1 VYEGVLGCPNCRDGY
16 TITAGFADLRAPPRG
31 PLETGLAGPAPTS
44 GAVGEHVHPAGEGT
58 GGHDEADDALRISA
72 LLGIV
77 GGPGAVALVGHPA
90 RHAAAVARTSD
101 QLQVVAIDPDLV
113 SWSDAPGVSR
123 AVTAPGLPFFSRTLR
138 GVVVDGRMGRAWIDE
153 AVRVVAP
160 RGRVVV
166 TGAPEWA
173 AEALAAAG
181 LTVLATDAE
190 RVVAARG

>member
-1 VYEGVLGCPNCRDGY
+1 
-16 TITAGFADLRAPPRG
+16 
-31 PLETGLAGPAPTS
+31 
-44 GAVGEHVHPAGEGT
+44 
-58 GGHDEADDALRISA
+58 
-72 LLGIV
+72 
-77 GGPGAVALVGHPA
+77 
-90 RHAAAVARTSD
+90 
-101 QLQVVAIDPDLV
+101 
-113 SWSDAPGVSR
+113 
-123 AVTAPGLPFFSRTLR
+123 
-138 GVVVDGRMGRAWIDE
+138 MGRAWIDE